1 MNNMRK
7 SEGCGRSRERFRSR
21 ARETCIHARR
31 SLSVAVDNAGEHRSS
46 AYPASPTWTV
56 SPGLRTCSTPPRRQ
70 RSGSLRHPFVLTIDR
85 LLGDTPLVSHRLSRP
100 GDEQV
105 RQSLGEIVEGSVGL
119 TFGVWMRLADD
130 VERHARLHVVVI
142 VWGPAA
148 STTPTAQ
155 RG

>member
-1 MNNMRK
+1 MMR
-7 SEGCGRSRERFRSR
+7 
-21 ARETCIHARR
+21 ARR
-31 SLSVAVDNAGEHRSS
+31 SLRVAVDREGEHRSLPC
-46 AYPASPTWTV
+46 PASPTWTS
-56 SPGLRTCSTPPRRQ
+56 SPGSRIGSNPHRRE
-70 RSGSLRHPFVLTIDR
+70 RPGSLYHPFVLTIDR
-85 LLGDTPLVSHRLSRP
+85 LLGETPLVSHRLSRP
-100 GDEQV
+100 GDEPV

-142 VWGPAA
+142 VCGPAA